1 MDKKPVYKE
10 RSALTGMQVKEAM
23 QKLVYRMPGRTPIAN
38 CIRTIIKMKSNI
50 IMVDDI
56 SGVPSGV
63 VTKSDIMNAYYAG
76 IHVETPLADIMM
88 GPLLFC
94 KPEDRIEDVIDVMQR
109 DGISRIFV
117 CGEDC
122 SDVHGTLECSDIVG
136 LLYRY
141 CRVCEKSKWKVAN
154 TVEIN
159 PLNLKVKD
167 AMIENTAAC
176 GEDNLIS
183 YVIEQLIASRL
194 GAALI
199 YDKNLQPCGVITKT
213 DLNVAYLHGI
223 TPDQPA
229 KTIMTK
235 PVAHCSSG
243 VMLSDAIQ
251 RMYVLDIEQL
261 FVGHPE
267 NKMITGQLTI
277 SGAAQYRSGSCKA
290 CIASLILE
298 RL

>member
-23 QKLVYRMPGRTPIAN
+23 QMLVYRMPESTPIAS
-38 CIRTIIKMKSNI
+38 CVRTIIKMKSNI
-50 IMVDDI
+50 ILVDDI

-76 IHVETPLADIMM
+76 LPVETPLADIMM

-94 KPEDRIEDVIDVMQR
+94 NPEDRIEDVIDIMQR
-109 DGISRIFV
+109 DGIRRIFV

-122 SDVHGTLECSDIVG
+122 SDVLGTLEYSDIVG

-167 AMIENTAAC
+167 AMIEDTAAC
-176 GEDNLIS
+176 GDEHVIS

-199 YDKNLQPCGVITKT
+199 YDEDLQPCGVITKT
-213 DLNVAYLHGI
+213 DLSVAYLHGI

-229 KTIMTK
+229 KTIMTN

-243 VMLSDAIQ
+243 IMLTDAIQ
-251 RMYVLDIEQL
+251 QMYTLDIEQI

-290 CIASLILE
+290 CIASLMLE